1 MARVKNSVVTRA
13 RRKKIL
19 KRAKGFFG
27 SKHRLWKT
35 AKEQLMNSGFYAF
48 RDRRAKKRDFRKLW
62 IQRIN
67 AAVRMYDMSYSKF
80 MSGLK
85 KAGVDINRKMLSE
98 IAIMD
103 EKAFKAL
110 VETSKKGL
118 TEKVVKTEVKA
129 EKEVNKET
137 KASSNDLESKTL
149 KELKELA
156 KEKNVEGY
164 STMKK
169 AELLEALK

>member
-118 TEKVVKTEVKA
+118 TEKVVKAELKVEKEVKEVKA
-129 EKEVNKET
+129 
-137 KASSNDLESKTL
+137 SSDLESKTL

>member
-118 TEKVVKTEVKA
+118 TEKVVKSEVKEA
-129 EKEVNKET
+129 

-156 KEKNVEGY
+156 KEKSVEGY

>member
-35 AKEQLMNSGFYAF
+35 AKEQLMNSGFYAY

-80 MSGLK
+80 MNGLK

-118 TEKVVKTEVKA
+118 TMKEVKS
-129 EKEVNKET
+129 EVKET
-137 KASSNDLESKTL
+137 KKEKSLDLSTKTL
-149 KELKELA
+149 KELKDLA

-169 AELLEALK
+169 AELLEVLK

>member
-1 MARVKNSVVTRA
+1 
-13 RRKKIL
+13 
-19 KRAKGFFG
+19 
-27 SKHRLWKT
+27 
-35 AKEQLMNSGFYAF
+35 
-48 RDRRAKKRDFRKLW
+48 
-62 IQRIN
+62 
-67 AAVRMYDMSYSKF
+67 
-80 MSGLK
+80 
-85 KAGVDINRKMLSE
+85 
-98 IAIMD
+98 MD

-118 TEKVVKTEVKA
+118 TEKVVKTEVKV

>member
-118 TEKVVKTEVKA
+118 TEKEVK
-129 EKEVNKET
+129 EER
-137 KASSNDLESKTL
+137 KANSDLESKTL

>member
-118 TEKVVKTEVKA
+118 TMKEVKSEVKEVKT
-129 EKEVNKET
+129 
-137 KASSNDLESKTL
+137 SSNDLESKTL

>member
-1 MARVKNSVVTRA
+1 MVRVKNSVVTRA

-118 TEKVVKTEVKA
+118 TEKVVKAEVKV
-129 EKEVNKET
+129 EKEVKEER
-137 KASSNDLESKTL
+137 KANSDLESKTL
-149 KELKELA
+149 KELKELII
-156 KEKNVEGY
+156 
-164 STMKK
+164 
-169 AELLEALK
+169 

>member
-67 AAVRMYDMSYSKF
+67 AAARMYDMSYSKF

-118 TEKVVKTEVKA
+118 TMKEVKS
-129 EKEVNKET
+129 EVKEV

>member
-118 TEKVVKTEVKA
+118 TEKVVKTEIK
-129 EKEVNKET
+129 VNKET

>member
-118 TEKVVKTEVKA
+118 TEKVVKAEVKVEKEVKEVKA
-129 EKEVNKET
+129 
-137 KASSNDLESKTL
+137 SSDLESKTL